1 MSTIGNYAETQIR
14 KANPLFSQIRTTI
27 ETAFYGNNMTAVND
41 VTTAYQLAA
50 KAPETIVTDL
60 PICHADD
67 LGLPPDATM
76 LVNNHGRVIGRTA
89 AARRFIDDPDVDAAK
104 YAGILRDAI
113 FAGTQQQF
121 YKTDVVVGLDEDF
134 MVAAHLAVP
143 KGYENNLLSYMLNFQ
158 PFNQQYQTRYQNSK
172 PYQEGDIFIYA
183 DPNFHHPDFPDGL
196 ALFDPKHNAAAILGM
211 RYFGELKKGTLTL
224 AWATAHRNGYVA
236 CHGGEKAFHFED
248 RPDQVFA
255 MFGLSGSGKST
266 LTHAKHG
273 GRFNTTVLHDD
284 AFVISH
290 QDGSSVALEPA
301 YFDKTNDYPSGTEET
316 KYFMTLMNVGV
327 TLNQA
332 GKKVLV
338 TEDLRNGNG
347 RTIKSR
353 YASTNRVDKEPAE
366 INAIF
371 WIMKDDSLPPV
382 VHITDPV
389 LAATFGATLAT
400 KRSSAENLV
409 GKVDR
414 NALVIEPF
422 ADPFR
427 AYPLAEDYNDFKNL
441 FAKRQVDCYILNT
454 GYYNGK
460 KIPKEVTLGILE
472 SIVNQEINWQA
483 FGPLTDLH
491 YAPFADF
498 PVDFNDSD
506 YCQLLR
512 TRLQIR
518 YDWVVAY
525 EKAHP
530 QHPLPEEIKQSLT
543 QLIDA
548 LKTTE

>member
-1 MSTIGNYAETQIR
+1 MSTIGNYAETDIR
-14 KANPLFSQIRTTI
+14 KANPIFSQIRTTI
-27 ETAFYGNNMTAVND
+27 ESAFYGNNMVAVND
-41 VTTAYQLAA
+41 LTTAYELTKA
-50 KAPETIVTDL
+50 APETTVTDL
-60 PICHADD
+60 PIIHTDE
-67 LGLPPDATM
+67 LGLPADAVM
-76 LVNNHGRVIGRTA
+76 LVNNHGRVVGRTA
-89 AARRFIDDPDVDAAK
+89 AARRRIGDADVDPAK
-104 YAGILRDAI
+104 FAGILRDAI

-121 YKTDVVVGLDEDF
+121 YKTSVVVGLDEDF
-134 MVAAHLAVP
+134 MVEAHLAVP
-143 KGYENNLLSYMLNFQ
+143 EGYENNLLSYMLNFQ
-158 PFNQQYQTRYQNSK
+158 TLNQTYQARYQQSK

-196 ALFDPKHNAAAILGM
+196 ALFDAQHNVAAILGM
-211 RYFGELKKGTLTL
+211 RYFGELKKSTLTL
-224 AWATAHRNGYVA
+224 AWATAHRHGYVA
-236 CHGGEKAFHFED
+236 CHGGEKAFHFNN

-273 GRFNTTVLHDD
+273 GRFKTTVLHDD
-284 AFVISH
+284 AFVISREN
-290 QDGSSVALEPA
+290 GSSVALEPA
-301 YFDKTNDYPSGTEET
+301 YFDKTNDYPSGTDET

-327 TLNQA
+327 TLNKA
-332 GKKVLV
+332 GQKVLV

-353 YASTNRVDKEPAE
+353 YASANRVDKEEAP

-382 VHITDPV
+382 VHITDPT

-409 GKVDR
+409 GNVDR

-427 AYPLAEDYNDFKNL
+427 AYPLAEDYADFKSL
-441 FAKRQVDCYILNT
+441 FAQRQVDCYILNT

-472 SIVNQEINWQA
+472 DIVNQKMTWQD
-483 FGPLTDLH
+483 FGPLEHLS
-491 YAPFADF
+491 YAPLNDF
-498 PVDFNDSD
+498 PVDFTDKD
-506 YCQLLR
+506 YVAMLR

-518 YDWVVAY
+518 LDWITNYAATHQQY
-525 EKAHP
+525 
-530 QHPLPEEIKQSLT
+530 PLPAEISAGLT
-543 QLIDA
+543 DLIAQL
-548 LKTTE
+548 K

>member
-1 MSTIGNYAETQIR
+1 MSTIGNYAETDIR
-14 KANPLFSQIRTTI
+14 KANPIFSQIRTTI
-27 ETAFYGNNMTAVND
+27 ESAFYGNNMVAVND
-41 VTTAYQLAA
+41 LTTAYELTKA
-50 KAPETIVTDL
+50 APETTVTDL
-60 PICHADD
+60 PIIHTDE
-67 LGLPPDATM
+67 LGLPADAVM
-76 LVNNHGRVIGRTA
+76 LVNNHGRVVGRTA
-89 AARRFIDDPDVDAAK
+89 AARRRIGDADVDPAK
-104 YAGILRDAI
+104 FAGILRDAI

-121 YKTDVVVGLDEDF
+121 YKTSVVVGLDEDF
-134 MVAAHLAVP
+134 MVEAHLAVP
-143 KGYENNLLSYMLNFQ
+143 EGYENNLLSYMLNFQ
-158 PFNQQYQTRYQNSK
+158 TLNQTYQARYQQSK

-196 ALFDPKHNAAAILGM
+196 ALFDAQHNVAAILGM
-211 RYFGELKKGTLTL
+211 RYFGELKKSTLTL
-224 AWATAHRNGYVA
+224 AWATAHRHGYVA
-236 CHGGEKAFHFED
+236 CHGGEKAFHFND

-273 GRFNTTVLHDD
+273 GRFKTTVLHDD
-284 AFVISH
+284 AFVISREN
-290 QDGSSVALEPA
+290 GSSVALEPA
-301 YFDKTNDYPSGTEET
+301 YFDKTNDYPSGTDET

-327 TLNQA
+327 TLNKA
-332 GKKVLV
+332 GQKVLV

-353 YASTNRVDKEPAE
+353 YASANRVDKEEAP

-382 VHITDPV
+382 VHITDPT

-409 GKVDR
+409 GNVDR

-427 AYPLAEDYNDFKNL
+427 AYPLAEDYADFKSL
-441 FAKRQVDCYILNT
+441 FAQRQVACYILNT

-472 SIVNQEINWQA
+472 DIVNQKMTWQD
-483 FGPLTDLH
+483 FGPLEHLS
-491 YAPFADF
+491 YAPLNDF
-498 PVDFNDSD
+498 PVDFTDKD
-506 YCQLLR
+506 YVAMLR

-518 YDWVVAY
+518 LDWITNYAATHQQY
-525 EKAHP
+525 
-530 QHPLPEEIKQSLT
+530 PLPAEISAGLT
-543 QLIDA
+543 DLIAQL
-548 LKTTE
+548 K

>member
-1 MSTIGNYAETQIR
+1 MSTIGNYAETDIR
-14 KANPLFSQIRTTI
+14 KANPIFSQIRTTV
-27 ETAFYGNNMTAVND
+27 ESAFYGNNMVAVND
-41 VTTAYQLAA
+41 LTTAYELTKA
-50 KAPETIVTDL
+50 APETTVTDL
-60 PICHADD
+60 PIIHTDE
-67 LGLPPDATM
+67 LGLPADAVM
-76 LVNNHGRVIGRTA
+76 LVNNHGRVVGRTA
-89 AARRFIDDPDVDAAK
+89 AARRRIGDADVDPAK
-104 YAGILRDAI
+104 FAGILRDAI

-121 YKTDVVVGLDEDF
+121 YKTSVVVGLDEDF
-134 MVAAHLAVP
+134 MVEAHLAVP
-143 KGYENNLLSYMLNFQ
+143 EGYENNLLSYMLNFQ
-158 PFNQQYQTRYQNSK
+158 TLNQTYQVRYQQSK

-196 ALFDPKHNAAAILGM
+196 ALFDAQHNVAAILGM
-211 RYFGELKKGTLTL
+211 RYFGELKKSTLTL
-224 AWATAHRNGYVA
+224 AWATAHRHGYVA
-236 CHGGEKAFHFED
+236 CHGGEKAFHFNN

-273 GRFNTTVLHDD
+273 GRFKTTVLHDD
-284 AFVISH
+284 AFVISREN
-290 QDGSSVALEPA
+290 GSSVALEPA
-301 YFDKTNDYPSGTEET
+301 YFDKTNDYPSGTDET

-327 TLNQA
+327 TLNKA
-332 GKKVLV
+332 GQKVLV

-353 YASTNRVDKEPAE
+353 YASANRVDKEEAP

-382 VHITDPV
+382 VHITDPT

-409 GKVDR
+409 GNVDR

-427 AYPLAEDYNDFKNL
+427 AYPLAEDYADFKSL
-441 FAKRQVDCYILNT
+441 FAQRQVDCYILNT

-472 SIVNQEINWQA
+472 DIVNQKMTWQD
-483 FGPLTDLH
+483 FGPLEHLS
-491 YAPFADF
+491 YAPLNDF
-498 PVDFNDSD
+498 PVDFTDKD
-506 YCQLLR
+506 YVAMLR

-518 YDWVVAY
+518 LDWITNYAATHQQY
-525 EKAHP
+525 
-530 QHPLPEEIKQSLT
+530 PLPAEISAGLT
-543 QLIDA
+543 DLIAQL
-548 LKTTE
+548 K

>member
-1 MSTIGNYAETQIR
+1 MSTIGNYAETDIR
-14 KANPLFSQIRTTI
+14 KANPIFSQIRTTI
-27 ETAFYGNNMTAVND
+27 ESAFYGNNMVAVND
-41 VTTAYQLAA
+41 LTTAYELTKA
-50 KAPETIVTDL
+50 APETTVTDL
-60 PICHADD
+60 PIIHTDE
-67 LGLPPDATM
+67 LGLPADAVM
-76 LVNNHGRVIGRTA
+76 LVNNHGRVVGRTA
-89 AARRFIDDPDVDAAK
+89 AACRRIGDADVDQAK
-104 YAGILRDAI
+104 FAGILRDAI

-121 YKTDVVVGLDEDF
+121 YKTSVVVGLDEDF
-134 MVAAHLAVP
+134 MVEAHLAVP
-143 KGYENNLLSYMLNFQ
+143 EGYENNLLSYMLNFQ
-158 PFNQQYQTRYQNSK
+158 TLNQTYQARYQQSK

-196 ALFDPKHNAAAILGM
+196 ALFDAQHNVATILGM
-211 RYFGELKKGTLTL
+211 RYFGELKKSTLTL
-224 AWATAHRNGYVA
+224 AWATAHRHGYVA
-236 CHGGEKAFHFED
+236 CHGGEKAFHFND

-273 GRFNTTVLHDD
+273 GRFKTTVLHDD
-284 AFVISH
+284 AFVISREN
-290 QDGSSVALEPA
+290 GTSVALEPA
-301 YFDKTNDYPSGTEET
+301 YFDKTNDYPSGTDET

-327 TLNQA
+327 TLNKA
-332 GKKVLV
+332 GQKVLV

-353 YASTNRVDKEPAE
+353 YASANRVDKEAAP

-382 VHITDPV
+382 VHITDPT

-409 GKVDR
+409 GNVDR

-427 AYPLAEDYNDFKNL
+427 AYPLAEDYADFKSL
-441 FAKRQVDCYILNT
+441 FAQRQVECYILNT

-472 SIVNQEINWQA
+472 DIVNQKMTWQD
-483 FGPLTDLH
+483 FGPLEHLS
-491 YAPFADF
+491 YAPLNDF
-498 PVDFNDSD
+498 PVDFTDKD
-506 YCQLLR
+506 YVTMLR

-518 YDWVVAY
+518 LDWITNYAVTHQQY
-525 EKAHP
+525 
-530 QHPLPEEIKQSLT
+530 PLPAEISAGLT
-543 QLIDA
+543 DLIAQL
-548 LKTTE
+548 K

>member
-1 MSTIGNYAETQIR
+1 MSTIGNYAETDIR
-14 KANPLFSQIRTTI
+14 KANPIFSQIRTTI
-27 ETAFYGNNMTAVND
+27 ESAFYGNNMVAVND
-41 VTTAYQLAA
+41 LTTAYELTKA
-50 KAPETIVTDL
+50 APETTVTDL
-60 PICHADD
+60 PIIHTDE
-67 LGLPPDATM
+67 LGLPADAVM
-76 LVNNHGRVIGRTA
+76 LVNNHGRVVGRTA
-89 AARRFIDDPDVDAAK
+89 AARRRIGDADVDQAK
-104 YAGILRDAI
+104 FAGILRDAI

-121 YKTDVVVGLDEDF
+121 YKTSVVVGLDEDF
-134 MVAAHLAVP
+134 MVEAHLAVP
-143 KGYENNLLSYMLNFQ
+143 EGYENNLLSYMLNFQ
-158 PFNQQYQTRYQNSK
+158 TLNQTYQARYQQSK

-196 ALFDPKHNAAAILGM
+196 ALFDAQHNVAAILGM
-211 RYFGELKKGTLTL
+211 RYFGELKKSTLTL
-224 AWATAHRNGYVA
+224 AWATAHRHGYVA
-236 CHGGEKAFHFED
+236 CHGGEKAFHFND

-273 GRFNTTVLHDD
+273 GRFKTTVLHDD
-284 AFVISH
+284 AFVISREN
-290 QDGSSVALEPA
+290 GSSVALEPA
-301 YFDKTNDYPSGTEET
+301 YFDKTNDYPSGTDET

-327 TLNQA
+327 TLNKA
-332 GKKVLV
+332 GQKVLV

-353 YASTNRVDKEPAE
+353 YASANRVDKEEAP

-382 VHITDPV
+382 VHITDPT

-409 GKVDR
+409 GNVDR

-427 AYPLAEDYNDFKNL
+427 AYPLAEDYADFKSL
-441 FAKRQVDCYILNT
+441 FAQRQVDCYILNT

-472 SIVNQEINWQA
+472 DIVNQKMTWQD
-483 FGPLTDLH
+483 FGPLEHLS
-491 YAPFADF
+491 YAPLNDF
-498 PVDFNDSD
+498 PVDFTDKD
-506 YCQLLR
+506 YVAMLR

-518 YDWVVAY
+518 LDWITNYAVTHQQY
-525 EKAHP
+525 
-530 QHPLPEEIKQSLT
+530 PLPAEISAGLT
-543 QLIDA
+543 DLIAQL
-548 LKTTE
+548 K

>member
-1 MSTIGNYAETQIR
+1 MSTIGNYAETDIR
-14 KANPLFSQIRTTI
+14 KANPIFSQIRTTV
-27 ETAFYGNNMTAVND
+27 ESAFYGNNMVAVND
-41 VTTAYQLAA
+41 LTTAYELTKA
-50 KAPETIVTDL
+50 APETTVTDL
-60 PICHADD
+60 PIIHTDE
-67 LGLPPDATM
+67 LGLPADAVM
-76 LVNNHGRVIGRTA
+76 LVNNHGRVVGRTA
-89 AARRFIDDPDVDAAK
+89 AARRRIGDADVDPAK
-104 YAGILRDAI
+104 FAGILRDAI

-121 YKTDVVVGLDEDF
+121 YKTSVVVGLDEDF
-134 MVAAHLAVP
+134 MVEAHLAVP
-143 KGYENNLLSYMLNFQ
+143 EGYENNLLSYMLNFQ
-158 PFNQQYQTRYQNSK
+158 TLNQTYQARYQQSK

-196 ALFDPKHNAAAILGM
+196 ALFDAQHNVAAILGM
-211 RYFGELKKGTLTL
+211 RYFGELKKSTLTL
-224 AWATAHRNGYVA
+224 AWATAHRHGYVA
-236 CHGGEKAFHFED
+236 CHGGEKAFHFND

-273 GRFNTTVLHDD
+273 GRFKTTVLHDD
-284 AFVISH
+284 AFVISREN
-290 QDGSSVALEPA
+290 GSSVALEPA
-301 YFDKTNDYPSGTEET
+301 YFDKTNDYPSGTDET

-327 TLNQA
+327 TLNKA
-332 GKKVLV
+332 GQKVLV

-353 YASTNRVDKEPAE
+353 YASANRVDKEEAP

-382 VHITDPV
+382 VHITDPT

-409 GKVDR
+409 GNVDR

-427 AYPLAEDYNDFKNL
+427 AYPLAEDYADFKSL
-441 FAKRQVDCYILNT
+441 FAQRQVACYILNT

-472 SIVNQEINWQA
+472 DIVNQKMTWQD
-483 FGPLTDLH
+483 FGPLEHLS
-491 YAPFADF
+491 YAPLNDF
-498 PVDFNDSD
+498 PVDFTDKD
-506 YCQLLR
+506 YVAMLR

-518 YDWVVAY
+518 LDWITNYAATHQQY
-525 EKAHP
+525 
-530 QHPLPEEIKQSLT
+530 PLPAEISAGLADLIV
-543 QLIDA
+543 QL
-548 LKTTE
+548 K

>member
-1 MSTIGNYAETQIR
+1 MSTIGNYAETDIR
-14 KANPLFSQIRTTI
+14 KANPIFSQIRTTI
-27 ETAFYGNNMTAVND
+27 ESAFYGNNMVAVND
-41 VTTAYQLAA
+41 LTTAYELTKA
-50 KAPETIVTDL
+50 APETTVTDL
-60 PICHADD
+60 PIIHTDE
-67 LGLPPDATM
+67 LGLPADAVM
-76 LVNNHGRVIGRTA
+76 LVNNHGRVVGRTA
-89 AARRFIDDPDVDAAK
+89 AARRRIGDADVDPAK
-104 YAGILRDAI
+104 FAGILRDAI

-121 YKTDVVVGLDEDF
+121 YKTSVVVGLDEDF
-134 MVAAHLAVP
+134 MVEAHLAVP
-143 KGYENNLLSYMLNFQ
+143 EGYENNLLSYMLNFQ
-158 PFNQQYQTRYQNSK
+158 TLNQTYQARYQQSK

-196 ALFDPKHNAAAILGM
+196 ALFDAQHNVAAILGM
-211 RYFGELKKGTLTL
+211 RYFGELKKSTLTL
-224 AWATAHRNGYVA
+224 AWTTAHRHGYVA
-236 CHGGEKAFHFED
+236 CHGGEKAFHFND

-273 GRFNTTVLHDD
+273 GRFKTTVLHDD
-284 AFVISH
+284 AFVISREN
-290 QDGSSVALEPA
+290 GSSVALEPA
-301 YFDKTNDYPSGTEET
+301 YFDKTNDYPSGTDET

-327 TLNQA
+327 TLNKA
-332 GKKVLV
+332 GQKVLV

-353 YASTNRVDKEPAE
+353 YASANRVDKEEAP

-382 VHITDPV
+382 VHITDPT

-409 GKVDR
+409 GNVAR

-427 AYPLAEDYNDFKNL
+427 AYPLAEDYADFKSL
-441 FAKRQVDCYILNT
+441 FAQRQVDCYILNT

-472 SIVNQEINWQA
+472 DIVNQKMTWQD
-483 FGPLTDLH
+483 FGPLKHLS
-491 YAPFADF
+491 YAPLNDF
-498 PVDFNDSD
+498 PVDFTDKD
-506 YCQLLR
+506 YVAMLR

-518 YDWVVAY
+518 LDWITNYTATHQQY
-525 EKAHP
+525 
-530 QHPLPEEIKQSLT
+530 PLPAEISAGLT
-543 QLIDA
+543 DLIAQL
-548 LKTTE
+548 K

>member
-1 MSTIGNYAETQIR
+1 MSTIGNYAETDIR
-14 KANPLFSQIRTTI
+14 KANPIFSQIRTTI
-27 ETAFYGNNMTAVND
+27 ESAFYGNNMVAVND
-41 VTTAYQLAA
+41 LTTAYELTKA
-50 KAPETIVTDL
+50 APETTVTDL
-60 PICHADD
+60 PIIHTDE
-67 LGLPPDATM
+67 LGLPADAVM
-76 LVNNHGRVIGRTA
+76 LVNNHGRVVGRTA
-89 AARRFIDDPDVDAAK
+89 AARRRIGDADVDPAK
-104 YAGILRDAI
+104 FAGILRDAI

-121 YKTDVVVGLDEDF
+121 YKTSVVVGLDEDF
-134 MVAAHLAVP
+134 MVEAHLAVP
-143 KGYENNLLSYMLNFQ
+143 EGYENNLLSYMLNFQ
-158 PFNQQYQTRYQNSK
+158 TLNQTYQARYQQSK

-196 ALFDPKHNAAAILGM
+196 ALFDAQHNVAAILGM
-211 RYFGELKKGTLTL
+211 RYFGELKKSTLTL
-224 AWATAHRNGYVA
+224 AWATAHRHGYVA
-236 CHGGEKAFHFED
+236 CHGGEKAFHFND

-273 GRFNTTVLHDD
+273 GRFKTTVLHDD
-284 AFVISH
+284 AFVISREN
-290 QDGSSVALEPA
+290 GSSVALEPA
-301 YFDKTNDYPSGTEET
+301 YFDKTNDYPSGTDET

-327 TLNQA
+327 TLNKA
-332 GKKVLV
+332 GQKVLV

-353 YASTNRVDKEPAE
+353 YASANRVDKEEAP

-382 VHITDPV
+382 VHITDPT

-409 GKVDR
+409 GNVDR

-427 AYPLAEDYNDFKNL
+427 AYPLAEDYADFKSL
-441 FAKRQVDCYILNT
+441 FAQRQVDCYILNT

-472 SIVNQEINWQA
+472 DIVNQKMTWQD
-483 FGPLTDLH
+483 FGPLKHLS
-491 YAPFADF
+491 YAPLNDF
-498 PVDFNDSD
+498 PVDFTDKD
-506 YCQLLR
+506 YVAMLR

-518 YDWVVAY
+518 LDWITNYAATHQQY
-525 EKAHP
+525 
-530 QHPLPEEIKQSLT
+530 PLPAEISAGLT
-543 QLIDA
+543 DLIAQL
-548 LKTTE
+548 K

>member
-1 MSTIGNYAETQIR
+1 MSTIGNYAETDIR
-14 KANPLFSQIRTTI
+14 KANPIFSQIRTTI
-27 ETAFYGNNMTAVND
+27 ESAFYGNNMVAVND
-41 VTTAYQLAA
+41 LTTAYELTKA
-50 KAPETIVTDL
+50 APETTVTDL
-60 PICHADD
+60 PIIHTDE
-67 LGLPPDATM
+67 LGLPADAVM
-76 LVNNHGRVIGRTA
+76 LVNNHGRVVGRTA
-89 AARRFIDDPDVDAAK
+89 AARRRIGDADVDPAK
-104 YAGILRDAI
+104 FAGILRDAI

-121 YKTDVVVGLDEDF
+121 YKTSVVVGLDEDF
-134 MVAAHLAVP
+134 MVEAHLAVP
-143 KGYENNLLSYMLNFQ
+143 EGYENNLLSYMLNFQ
-158 PFNQQYQTRYQNSK
+158 TLNQTYQARYQQSK

-196 ALFDPKHNAAAILGM
+196 ALFDAQHNVAAILGM
-211 RYFGELKKGTLTL
+211 RYFGELKKSTLTL
-224 AWATAHRNGYVA
+224 AWATAHRHGYVA
-236 CHGGEKAFHFED
+236 CHGGEKAFHFND

-273 GRFNTTVLHDD
+273 GRFKTTVLHDD
-284 AFVISH
+284 AFVISREN
-290 QDGSSVALEPA
+290 GSSVALEPA
-301 YFDKTNDYPSGTEET
+301 YFDKTNDYPSGTDET

-327 TLNQA
+327 TLNKA
-332 GKKVLV
+332 GQKVLV

-353 YASTNRVDKEPAE
+353 YASANRVDKEEAP

-382 VHITDPV
+382 VHITDPT

-409 GKVDR
+409 GNVDR

-427 AYPLAEDYNDFKNL
+427 AYPLAEDYADFKSL
-441 FAKRQVDCYILNT
+441 FAQRQVACYILNT

-472 SIVNQEINWQA
+472 DIVNQKMTWQD
-483 FGPLTDLH
+483 FGPLEHLS
-491 YAPFADF
+491 YAPLNDF
-498 PVDFNDSD
+498 PVDFTDKD
-506 YCQLLR
+506 YVAMLR

-518 YDWVVAY
+518 LDWITNYAATHQQY
-525 EKAHP
+525 
-530 QHPLPEEIKQSLT
+530 PLPAEISAGLADLIV
-543 QLIDA
+543 QL
-548 LKTTE
+548 K

>member
-1 MSTIGNYAETQIR
+1 MSTIGNYAETDIR
-14 KANPLFSQIRTTI
+14 KANPIFSQIRTTI
-27 ETAFYGNNMTAVND
+27 ESAFYGNNMVAVND
-41 VTTAYQLAA
+41 LTTAYELTKA
-50 KAPETIVTDL
+50 APETTVTDL
-60 PICHADD
+60 PIIHTDE
-67 LGLPPDATM
+67 LGLPADAVM
-76 LVNNHGRVIGRTA
+76 LVNNHGRVVGRTA
-89 AARRFIDDPDVDAAK
+89 AARRRIGDADVDPAK
-104 YAGILRDAI
+104 FAGILRDAI

-121 YKTDVVVGLDEDF
+121 YKTSVVVGLDEDF
-134 MVAAHLAVP
+134 MVEAHLAVP
-143 KGYENNLLSYMLNFQ
+143 EGYENNLLSYMLNFQ
-158 PFNQQYQTRYQNSK
+158 TLNQTYQVRYQQSK

-196 ALFDPKHNAAAILGM
+196 ALFDAQHNVAAILGM
-211 RYFGELKKGTLTL
+211 RYFGELKKSTLTL
-224 AWATAHRNGYVA
+224 AWATAHRHGYVA
-236 CHGGEKAFHFED
+236 CHGGEKAFHFNN

-273 GRFNTTVLHDD
+273 GRFKTTVLHDD
-284 AFVISH
+284 AFVISREN
-290 QDGSSVALEPA
+290 GTSVALEPA
-301 YFDKTNDYPSGTEET
+301 YFDKTNDYPSGTDET

-327 TLNQA
+327 TLNKA
-332 GKKVLV
+332 GQKVLV

-353 YASTNRVDKEPAE
+353 YASANRVDKEEAP

-382 VHITDPV
+382 VHITDPT

-427 AYPLAEDYNDFKNL
+427 AYPLAEDYADFKSL
-441 FAKRQVDCYILNT
+441 FAQRQVDCYILNT

-472 SIVNQEINWQA
+472 DIVNQKMTWQD
-483 FGPLTDLH
+483 FGPLEHLS
-491 YAPFADF
+491 YAPLNDF
-498 PVDFNDSD
+498 PVDFTDKD
-506 YCQLLR
+506 YVAMLR

-518 YDWVVAY
+518 LDWITNYAATHQQY
-525 EKAHP
+525 
-530 QHPLPEEIKQSLT
+530 PLPAEISAGLT
-543 QLIDA
+543 DLIAQL
-548 LKTTE
+548 K

>member
-1 MSTIGNYAETQIR
+1 MSTIGNYAETDIR
-14 KANPLFSQIRTTI
+14 KANPIFSQIRTTV
-27 ETAFYGNNMTAVND
+27 ESAFYGNNMVAVND
-41 VTTAYQLAA
+41 LTTAYELTKA
-50 KAPETIVTDL
+50 APETTVTDL
-60 PICHADD
+60 PIIHTDE
-67 LGLPPDATM
+67 LGLPADAVM
-76 LVNNHGRVIGRTA
+76 LVNNHGRVVGRTA
-89 AARRFIDDPDVDAAK
+89 AARRRIGDADVDPAK
-104 YAGILRDAI
+104 FAGILRDAI

-121 YKTDVVVGLDEDF
+121 YKTSVVVGLDEDF
-134 MVAAHLAVP
+134 MVEAHLAVP
-143 KGYENNLLSYMLNFQ
+143 EGYENNLLSYMLNFQ
-158 PFNQQYQTRYQNSK
+158 TLNQTYQARYQQSK

-196 ALFDPKHNAAAILGM
+196 ALFDAQHNVAAILGM
-211 RYFGELKKGTLTL
+211 RYFGELKKSTLTL
-224 AWATAHRNGYVA
+224 AWATAHRHGYVA
-236 CHGGEKAFHFED
+236 CHGGEKAFHFNN

-273 GRFNTTVLHDD
+273 GRFKTTVLHDD
-284 AFVISH
+284 AFVISREN
-290 QDGSSVALEPA
+290 GTSVALEPA
-301 YFDKTNDYPSGTEET
+301 YFDKTNDYPSGTDET

-327 TLNQA
+327 TLNKA
-332 GKKVLV
+332 GQKVLV

-353 YASTNRVDKEPAE
+353 YASANRVDKEAAP

-382 VHITDPV
+382 VHITDPT

-409 GKVDR
+409 GNVDR

-427 AYPLAEDYNDFKNL
+427 AYPLAEDYADFKSL
-441 FAKRQVDCYILNT
+441 FAQRQVECYILNT

-472 SIVNQEINWQA
+472 DIVNQKMTWQD
-483 FGPLTDLH
+483 FGPLEHLS
-491 YAPFADF
+491 YAPLNDF
-498 PVDFNDSD
+498 PVDFTDKD
-506 YCQLLR
+506 YVTMLR

-518 YDWVVAY
+518 LDWITNYAVTHQQY
-525 EKAHP
+525 
-530 QHPLPEEIKQSLT
+530 PLPAEISAGLT
-543 QLIDA
+543 DLIAQL
-548 LKTTE
+548 K

>member
-1 MSTIGNYAETQIR
+1 MSTIGNYAETDIR
-14 KANPLFSQIRTTI
+14 KANPIFSQIRTTI
-27 ETAFYGNNMTAVND
+27 ESAFYGNNMVAVND
-41 VTTAYQLAA
+41 LTTAYELTKA
-50 KAPETIVTDL
+50 APETTVTDL
-60 PICHADD
+60 PIIHTDE
-67 LGLPPDATM
+67 LGLPADAVM
-76 LVNNHGRVIGRTA
+76 LVNNHGRVVGRTA
-89 AARRFIDDPDVDAAK
+89 AARRRIGDADVDPAK
-104 YAGILRDAI
+104 FAGILRDAI

-121 YKTDVVVGLDEDF
+121 YKTSVVVGLDEDF
-134 MVAAHLAVP
+134 MVEAHLAVP
-143 KGYENNLLSYMLNFQ
+143 EGYENNLLSYMLNFQ
-158 PFNQQYQTRYQNSK
+158 TLNQTYQARYQQSK

-196 ALFDPKHNAAAILGM
+196 ALFDAQHNVAAILGM
-211 RYFGELKKGTLTL
+211 RYFGELKKSTLTL
-224 AWATAHRNGYVA
+224 AWATAHRHGYVA
-236 CHGGEKAFHFED
+236 CHGGEKAFHFND

-273 GRFNTTVLHDD
+273 GRFKTTVLHDD
-284 AFVISH
+284 AFVISREN
-290 QDGSSVALEPA
+290 GSSVALEPA
-301 YFDKTNDYPSGTEET
+301 YFDKTNDYPSGTDET

-327 TLNQA
+327 TLNKA
-332 GKKVLV
+332 GQKVLV

-353 YASTNRVDKEPAE
+353 YASANRVDKEEAP

-382 VHITDPV
+382 VHITDPT

-409 GKVDR
+409 GNVAR

-427 AYPLAEDYNDFKNL
+427 AYPLAEDYADFKSL
-441 FAKRQVDCYILNT
+441 FAQHQVDCYILNT

-472 SIVNQEINWQA
+472 DIVNQKMTWQD
-483 FGPLTDLH
+483 FGPLKHLS
-491 YAPFADF
+491 YAPLNDF
-498 PVDFNDSD
+498 PVDFTDKD
-506 YCQLLR
+506 YVAMLR

-518 YDWVVAY
+518 LDWITNYTATHQQY
-525 EKAHP
+525 
-530 QHPLPEEIKQSLT
+530 PLPAEISAGLT
-543 QLIDA
+543 DLIAQL
-548 LKTTE
+548 K

>member
-1 MSTIGNYAETQIR
+1 MSTIGNYAETDIR
-14 KANPLFSQIRTTI
+14 KANPIFSQIRTTI
-27 ETAFYGNNMTAVND
+27 ESAFYGNNMVAVND
-41 VTTAYQLAA
+41 LTTAYELTKA
-50 KAPETIVTDL
+50 APETTVTDL
-60 PICHADD
+60 PIIHTDE
-67 LGLPPDATM
+67 LGLPADAVM
-76 LVNNHGRVIGRTA
+76 LVNNHGRVVGRTA
-89 AARRFIDDPDVDAAK
+89 AARRRIGDADVDPAK
-104 YAGILRDAI
+104 FAGILRDAI

-121 YKTDVVVGLDEDF
+121 YKTSVVVGLDEDF
-134 MVAAHLAVP
+134 MVEAHLAVP
-143 KGYENNLLSYMLNFQ
+143 EGYENNLLSYMLNFQ
-158 PFNQQYQTRYQNSK
+158 TLNQTYQARYQQSK

-196 ALFDPKHNAAAILGM
+196 ALFDAQHNVAAILGM
-211 RYFGELKKGTLTL
+211 RYFGELKKSTLTL
-224 AWATAHRNGYVA
+224 AWATAHRHGYVA
-236 CHGGEKAFHFED
+236 CHGGEKAFHFND

-273 GRFNTTVLHDD
+273 GRFKTTVLHDD
-284 AFVISH
+284 AFVISREN
-290 QDGSSVALEPA
+290 GSSVALEPA
-301 YFDKTNDYPSGTEET
+301 YFDKTNDYPSGTDET

-327 TLNQA
+327 TLNKA
-332 GKKVLV
+332 GQKVLV

-353 YASTNRVDKEPAE
+353 YASANRVDKEEAP

-382 VHITDPV
+382 VHITDPT

-409 GKVDR
+409 GNVDR

-427 AYPLAEDYNDFKNL
+427 AYPLAEDYADFKSL
-441 FAKRQVDCYILNT
+441 FAQRQVDCYILNT

-472 SIVNQEINWQA
+472 DIVNQKMTWQD
-483 FGPLTDLH
+483 FGPLKHLS
-491 YAPFADF
+491 YAPLNDF
-498 PVDFNDSD
+498 PVDFTDKD
-506 YCQLLR
+506 YVAMLR

-518 YDWVVAY
+518 LDWITSY
-525 EKAHP
+525 TTTH
-530 QHPLPEEIKQSLT
+530 QQYPLPAEISAGLT
-543 QLIDA
+543 DLIAQL
-548 LKTTE
+548 K

>member
-1 MSTIGNYAETQIR
+1 MSTIGNYAETDIR
-14 KANPLFSQIRTTI
+14 KANPIFSQIRTTI
-27 ETAFYGNNMTAVND
+27 ESAFYGNNMVAVND
-41 VTTAYQLAA
+41 LTTAYELTKA
-50 KAPETIVTDL
+50 APETTVTDL
-60 PICHADD
+60 PIIHTDE
-67 LGLPPDATM
+67 LGLPADAVM
-76 LVNNHGRVIGRTA
+76 LVNNHGRVVGRTA
-89 AARRFIDDPDVDAAK
+89 AARRRIGDADVDQAK
-104 YAGILRDAI
+104 FAGILRDAI

-121 YKTDVVVGLDEDF
+121 YKTSVVVGLDEDF
-134 MVAAHLAVP
+134 MVEAHLAVP
-143 KGYENNLLSYMLNFQ
+143 EGYENNLLSYMLNFQ
-158 PFNQQYQTRYQNSK
+158 TLNQTYQARYQQSK

-196 ALFDPKHNAAAILGM
+196 ALFDAQHNVAAILGM
-211 RYFGELKKGTLTL
+211 RYFGELKKSTLTL
-224 AWATAHRNGYVA
+224 AWATAHRHGYVA
-236 CHGGEKAFHFED
+236 CHGGEKAFHFND

-273 GRFNTTVLHDD
+273 GRFKTTVLHDD
-284 AFVISH
+284 AFVISREN
-290 QDGSSVALEPA
+290 GTSVALEPA
-301 YFDKTNDYPSGTEET
+301 YFDKTNDYPSGTDET

-327 TLNQA
+327 TLNKA
-332 GKKVLV
+332 GQKVLV

-353 YASTNRVDKEPAE
+353 YASANRVDKEEAP

-382 VHITDPV
+382 VHITDPT

-409 GKVDR
+409 GNVDR

-427 AYPLAEDYNDFKNL
+427 AYPLAEDYADFKSL
-441 FAKRQVDCYILNT
+441 FAQRQVDCYILNT

-472 SIVNQEINWQA
+472 DIVNQKMTWQD
-483 FGPLTDLH
+483 FGPLEHLS
-491 YAPFADF
+491 YAPLNDF
-498 PVDFNDSD
+498 PVDFTDKD
-506 YCQLLR
+506 YVTMLR

-518 YDWVVAY
+518 LDWITNYAATHQQY
-525 EKAHP
+525 
-530 QHPLPEEIKQSLT
+530 PLPAEISAGLT
-543 QLIDA
+543 DLIAQL
-548 LKTTE
+548 K

>member
-1 MSTIGNYAETQIR
+1 MSTIGNYAETDIR
-14 KANPLFSQIRTTI
+14 KANPIFSQIRTTI
-27 ETAFYGNNMTAVND
+27 ESAFYGNNMVAVND
-41 VTTAYQLAA
+41 LTTAYELTKA
-50 KAPETIVTDL
+50 APETTVTDL
-60 PICHADD
+60 PIIHTDE
-67 LGLPPDATM
+67 LGLPADAVM
-76 LVNNHGRVIGRTA
+76 LVNNHGRVVGRTA
-89 AARRFIDDPDVDAAK
+89 AARRRIGDADVDPAK
-104 YAGILRDAI
+104 FAGILRDAI

-121 YKTDVVVGLDEDF
+121 YKTSVVVGLDEDF
-134 MVAAHLAVP
+134 MVEAHLAVP
-143 KGYENNLLSYMLNFQ
+143 EGYESNLLSYMLNFQ
-158 PFNQQYQTRYQNSK
+158 TLNQTYQARYQQSK

-196 ALFDPKHNAAAILGM
+196 ALFDAQHNVAAILGM
-211 RYFGELKKGTLTL
+211 RYFGELKKSTLTL
-224 AWATAHRNGYVA
+224 AWATAHRHGYVA
-236 CHGGEKAFHFED
+236 CHGGEKAFHFND

-273 GRFNTTVLHDD
+273 GRFKTTVLHDD
-284 AFVISH
+284 AFVISREN
-290 QDGSSVALEPA
+290 GSSVALEPA
-301 YFDKTNDYPSGTEET
+301 YFDKTNDYPSGTDET

-327 TLNQA
+327 TLNKA
-332 GKKVLV
+332 GQKVLV

-353 YASTNRVDKEPAE
+353 YASANRVDKEEAP

-382 VHITDPV
+382 VHITDPT

-409 GKVDR
+409 GNVDR

-427 AYPLAEDYNDFKNL
+427 AYPLAEDYADFKSL
-441 FAKRQVDCYILNT
+441 FAQRQVDCYILNT

-472 SIVNQEINWQA
+472 DIVNQKMTWQD
-483 FGPLTDLH
+483 FGPLEHLS
-491 YAPFADF
+491 YAPLNDF
-498 PVDFNDSD
+498 PVDFTDKD
-506 YCQLLR
+506 YVAMLR

-518 YDWVVAY
+518 LDWITNYAATHQQY
-525 EKAHP
+525 
-530 QHPLPEEIKQSLT
+530 PLPAEISAGLT
-543 QLIDA
+543 DLIAQL
-548 LKTTE
+548 K

>member
-1 MSTIGNYAETQIR
+1 MSTIGNYAETDIR
-14 KANPLFSQIRTTI
+14 KANPIFSQIRTTI
-27 ETAFYGNNMTAVND
+27 ESAFYGNNMVAVND
-41 VTTAYQLAA
+41 LTTAYELTKA
-50 KAPETIVTDL
+50 APETTVTDL
-60 PICHADD
+60 PIIHTDE
-67 LGLPPDATM
+67 LGLPADAVM
-76 LVNNHGRVIGRTA
+76 LVNNHGGVVGRTA
-89 AARRFIDDPDVDAAK
+89 AARRRIGDADVDQAK
-104 YAGILRDAI
+104 FAGILRDAI

-121 YKTDVVVGLDEDF
+121 YKTSVVVGLDEDF
-134 MVAAHLAVP
+134 MVEAHLAVP
-143 KGYENNLLSYMLNFQ
+143 EGYENNLLSYMLNFQ
-158 PFNQQYQTRYQNSK
+158 TLNQTYQARYQQSK

-196 ALFDPKHNAAAILGM
+196 ALFDAQHNVAAILGM
-211 RYFGELKKGTLTL
+211 RYFGELKKSTLTL
-224 AWATAHRNGYVA
+224 AWATAHRHGYVA
-236 CHGGEKAFHFED
+236 CHGGEKAFHFND

-273 GRFNTTVLHDD
+273 GRFKTTVLHDD
-284 AFVISH
+284 AFVISREN
-290 QDGSSVALEPA
+290 GTSVALEPA
-301 YFDKTNDYPSGTEET
+301 YFDKTNDYPSGTDET

-327 TLNQA
+327 TLNKA
-332 GKKVLV
+332 GQKVLV

-353 YASTNRVDKEPAE
+353 YASANRVDKEAAP

-382 VHITDPV
+382 VHITDPT

-409 GKVDR
+409 GNVDR

-427 AYPLAEDYNDFKNL
+427 AYPLAEDYADFKSL
-441 FAKRQVDCYILNT
+441 FAQRQVECYILNT

-472 SIVNQEINWQA
+472 DIVNQKMTWQD
-483 FGPLTDLH
+483 FGPLEHLS
-491 YAPFADF
+491 YAPLNDF
-498 PVDFNDSD
+498 PVDFTDKD
-506 YCQLLR
+506 YVTMLR

-518 YDWVVAY
+518 LDWITNYAATHQQY
-525 EKAHP
+525 
-530 QHPLPEEIKQSLT
+530 PLPAEISAGLT
-543 QLIDA
+543 DLIAQL
-548 LKTTE
+548 K

>member
-1 MSTIGNYAETQIR
+1 MSTIGNYAETDIR
-14 KANPLFSQIRTTI
+14 KANPIFSQIRTTI
-27 ETAFYGNNMTAVND
+27 ESAFYGNNMVAVND
-41 VTTAYQLAA
+41 LTTAYELTKA
-50 KAPETIVTDL
+50 APETTVTDL
-60 PICHADD
+60 PIIHTDE
-67 LGLPPDATM
+67 LGLPADAVM
-76 LVNNHGRVIGRTA
+76 LVNNHGRVVGRTA
-89 AARRFIDDPDVDAAK
+89 AARRRIGDADVDPAK
-104 YAGILRDAI
+104 FAGILRDAI

-121 YKTDVVVGLDEDF
+121 YKTSVVVGLDEDF
-134 MVAAHLAVP
+134 MVEAHLAVP
-143 KGYENNLLSYMLNFQ
+143 EGYENNLLSYMLNFQ
-158 PFNQQYQTRYQNSK
+158 TLNQTYQARYQQSK

-196 ALFDPKHNAAAILGM
+196 ALFDAQHNVAAILGM
-211 RYFGELKKGTLTL
+211 RYFGELKKSTLTL
-224 AWATAHRNGYVA
+224 AWATAHRHGYVA
-236 CHGGEKAFHFED
+236 CHGGEKAFHFND

-273 GRFNTTVLHDD
+273 GRFKTTVLHDD
-284 AFVISH
+284 AFVISREN
-290 QDGSSVALEPA
+290 GSSVALEPA
-301 YFDKTNDYPSGTEET
+301 YFDKTNDYPSGTDET

-327 TLNQA
+327 TLNKA
-332 GKKVLV
+332 GQKVLV

-353 YASTNRVDKEPAE
+353 YASANRVDKEEAP

-382 VHITDPV
+382 VHITDPT

-409 GKVDR
+409 GNVDR

-427 AYPLAEDYNDFKNL
+427 AYPLAEDYADFKSL
-441 FAKRQVDCYILNT
+441 FAQRQVDCYILNT

-472 SIVNQEINWQA
+472 DIVNQKMTWQD
-483 FGPLTDLH
+483 FGPLEHLS
-491 YAPFADF
+491 YAPLNDF
-498 PVDFNDSD
+498 PVDFTDKD
-506 YCQLLR
+506 YVAMLR

-518 YDWVVAY
+518 LDWITNYAATHQQY
-525 EKAHP
+525 
-530 QHPLPEEIKQSLT
+530 PLPAEISAGLT
-543 QLIDA
+543 DLIAQL
-548 LKTTE
+548 K

>member
-1 MSTIGNYAETQIR
+1 MSTIGNYAETDIR
-14 KANPLFSQIRTTI
+14 KANPIFSQIRTTI
-27 ETAFYGNNMTAVND
+27 ESAFYGNNMVAVND
-41 VTTAYQLAA
+41 LTTAYELTKA
-50 KAPETIVTDL
+50 APETTVTDL
-60 PICHADD
+60 PIIHTDE
-67 LGLPPDATM
+67 LGLPADAVM
-76 LVNNHGRVIGRTA
+76 LVNNHGRVVGRTA
-89 AARRFIDDPDVDAAK
+89 AARRRIGDADVDPAK
-104 YAGILRDAI
+104 FAGILRDAI

-121 YKTDVVVGLDEDF
+121 YKTSVVVGLDEDF
-134 MVAAHLAVP
+134 MVEAHLAVP
-143 KGYENNLLSYMLNFQ
+143 EGYENNLLSYMLNFQ
-158 PFNQQYQTRYQNSK
+158 TLNQTYQARYQQSK

-196 ALFDPKHNAAAILGM
+196 ALFDAQHNVAAILGM
-211 RYFGELKKGTLTL
+211 RYFGELKKSTLTL
-224 AWATAHRNGYVA
+224 AWATAHRHGYVA
-236 CHGGEKAFHFED
+236 CHGGEKAFHFND

-273 GRFNTTVLHDD
+273 GRFKTTVLHDD
-284 AFVISH
+284 AFVISREN
-290 QDGSSVALEPA
+290 GSSVALEPA
-301 YFDKTNDYPSGTEET
+301 YFDKTNDYPSGTDET

-327 TLNQA
+327 TLNKA
-332 GKKVLV
+332 GQKVLV

-353 YASTNRVDKEPAE
+353 YASANRVDKEEAP

-382 VHITDPV
+382 VHITDPT

-409 GKVDR
+409 GNVDR

-427 AYPLAEDYNDFKNL
+427 AYPLAEDYADFKSL
-441 FAKRQVDCYILNT
+441 FAQHQVDCYILNT

-472 SIVNQEINWQA
+472 DIVNQKMTWQD
-483 FGPLTDLH
+483 FGPLKHLS
-491 YAPFADF
+491 YAPLNDF
-498 PVDFNDSD
+498 PVDFTDKG
-506 YCQLLR
+506 YVAMLR

-518 YDWVVAY
+518 LDWITNYTATHQQY
-525 EKAHP
+525 
-530 QHPLPEEIKQSLT
+530 PLPAEISAGLT
-543 QLIDA
+543 DLIAQL
-548 LKTTE
+548 K

>member
-1 MSTIGNYAETQIR
+1 MSTIGNYAETDIR
-14 KANPLFSQIRTTI
+14 KANPIFSQIRTTI
-27 ETAFYGNNMTAVND
+27 ESAFYGNNMVAVND
-41 VTTAYQLAA
+41 LTTAYELTKA
-50 KAPETIVTDL
+50 APETTVTDL
-60 PICHADD
+60 PIIHTDE
-67 LGLPPDATM
+67 LGLPADAVM
-76 LVNNHGRVIGRTA
+76 LVNNHGRVVGRTA
-89 AARRFIDDPDVDAAK
+89 AARRRIGDADVDPAK
-104 YAGILRDAI
+104 FAGILRDAI

-121 YKTDVVVGLDEDF
+121 YKTSVVVGLDEDF
-134 MVAAHLAVP
+134 MVEAHLAVP
-143 KGYENNLLSYMLNFQ
+143 EGYENNLLSYMLNFQ
-158 PFNQQYQTRYQNSK
+158 TLNQTYQARYQQSK

-196 ALFDPKHNAAAILGM
+196 ALFDAQHNVAAILGM
-211 RYFGELKKGTLTL
+211 RYFGELKKSTLTL
-224 AWATAHRNGYVA
+224 AWATAHRHGYVA
-236 CHGGEKAFHFED
+236 CHGGEKAFHFND

-273 GRFNTTVLHDD
+273 GRFKTTVLHDD
-284 AFVISH
+284 AFVISREN
-290 QDGSSVALEPA
+290 GSSVALEPA
-301 YFDKTNDYPSGTEET
+301 YFDKTNDYPSGTDET

-327 TLNQA
+327 TLNKA
-332 GKKVLV
+332 GQKVLV

-353 YASTNRVDKEPAE
+353 YASANRVDKEEAP

-382 VHITDPV
+382 VHITDPT

-409 GKVDR
+409 GNVDR

-427 AYPLAEDYNDFKNL
+427 AYPLAEDYADFKSL
-441 FAKRQVDCYILNT
+441 FAQHQVDCYILNT

-472 SIVNQEINWQA
+472 DIVNQKMTWQD
-483 FGPLTDLH
+483 FGPLKHLS
-491 YAPFADF
+491 YAPLNDF
-498 PVDFNDSD
+498 PVDFTDKD
-506 YCQLLR
+506 YVAMLR

-518 YDWVVAY
+518 LDWITNYTATHQQY
-525 EKAHP
+525 
-530 QHPLPEEIKQSLT
+530 PLPAEISAGLT
-543 QLIDA
+543 DLIAQL
-548 LKTTE
+548 K

>member
-1 MSTIGNYAETQIR
+1 MSTIGNYAETDIR
-14 KANPLFSQIRTTI
+14 KANPIFSQIRTTI
-27 ETAFYGNNMTAVND
+27 ESAFYGNNMVAVND
-41 VTTAYQLAA
+41 LTTAYELTKA
-50 KAPETIVTDL
+50 APETTVTDL
-60 PICHADD
+60 PIIHTDE
-67 LGLPPDATM
+67 LGLPADAVM
-76 LVNNHGRVIGRTA
+76 LVNNHGRVVGRTA
-89 AARRFIDDPDVDAAK
+89 AARRRIGDADVDQAK
-104 YAGILRDAI
+104 FACILRDAI

-121 YKTDVVVGLDEDF
+121 YKTSVVVGLDEDF
-134 MVAAHLAVP
+134 MVEAHLAVP
-143 KGYENNLLSYMLNFQ
+143 EGYENNLLSYMLNFQ
-158 PFNQQYQTRYQNSK
+158 TLNQTYQARYQQSK

-196 ALFDPKHNAAAILGM
+196 ALFDAQHNVAAILGM
-211 RYFGELKKGTLTL
+211 RYFGELKKSTLTL
-224 AWATAHRNGYVA
+224 AWATAHRHGYVA
-236 CHGGEKAFHFED
+236 CHGGEKAFHFND

-273 GRFNTTVLHDD
+273 GRFKTTVLHDD
-284 AFVISH
+284 AFVISRE
-290 QDGSSVALEPA
+290 DGSSVALEPA
-301 YFDKTNDYPSGTEET
+301 YFDKTNDYPSGTDET

-327 TLNQA
+327 TLNKA
-332 GKKVLV
+332 GQKVLV

-353 YASTNRVDKEPAE
+353 YASANRVDKEEAP

-382 VHITDPV
+382 VHITDPT

-409 GKVDR
+409 GNVDR

-427 AYPLAEDYNDFKNL
+427 AYPLAEDYADFKSL
-441 FAKRQVDCYILNT
+441 FAQRQVDCYILNT

-472 SIVNQEINWQA
+472 DIVNQKMTWQD
-483 FGPLTDLH
+483 FGPLEHLS
-491 YAPFADF
+491 YAPLNDF
-498 PVDFNDSD
+498 PVDFTDKD
-506 YCQLLR
+506 YVAMLR

-518 YDWVVAY
+518 LDWITNYTATHQQY
-525 EKAHP
+525 
-530 QHPLPEEIKQSLT
+530 PLPAEISAGLT
-543 QLIDA
+543 DLIAQL
-548 LKTTE
+548 K

>member
-1 MSTIGNYAETQIR
+1 MSTIGNYAETDIR
-14 KANPLFSQIRTTI
+14 KANPIFSQIRTTI
-27 ETAFYGNNMTAVND
+27 ESAFYGNNMVAVND
-41 VTTAYQLAA
+41 LTTAYELTKA
-50 KAPETIVTDL
+50 APETTVTDL
-60 PICHADD
+60 PIIHTDE
-67 LGLPPDATM
+67 LGLPADAVM
-76 LVNNHGRVIGRTA
+76 LVNNHGRVVGRTA
-89 AARRFIDDPDVDAAK
+89 AARRRIGDADVDPAK
-104 YAGILRDAI
+104 FAGILRDAI

-121 YKTDVVVGLDEDF
+121 YKTSVVVGLDEDF
-134 MVAAHLAVP
+134 MVEAHLAVP
-143 KGYENNLLSYMLNFQ
+143 EGYENNLLSYMLNFQ
-158 PFNQQYQTRYQNSK
+158 TLNQTYQARYQQSK

-196 ALFDPKHNAAAILGM
+196 ALFDAQHNVAAILGM
-211 RYFGELKKGTLTL
+211 RYFGELKKSTLTL
-224 AWATAHRNGYVA
+224 AWATAHRHGYVA
-236 CHGGEKAFHFED
+236 CHGGEKAFHFND

-273 GRFNTTVLHDD
+273 GRFKTTVLHDD
-284 AFVISH
+284 AFVISREN
-290 QDGSSVALEPA
+290 GSSVALEPA
-301 YFDKTNDYPSGTEET
+301 YFDKTNDYPSGTDET

-327 TLNQA
+327 TLNKA
-332 GKKVLV
+332 GQKVLV

-353 YASTNRVDKEPAE
+353 YASANRVDKEEAP

-382 VHITDPV
+382 VHITDPT

-409 GKVDR
+409 GNVDR

-427 AYPLAEDYNDFKNL
+427 AYPLAEDYADFKSL
-441 FAKRQVDCYILNT
+441 FAQRQVACYILNT

-472 SIVNQEINWQA
+472 DIVNQKMTWQD
-483 FGPLTDLH
+483 FGPLEHLS
-491 YAPFADF
+491 YAPLNDF
-498 PVDFNDSD
+498 PVDFTDKD
-506 YCQLLR
+506 YVTMLR

-518 YDWVVAY
+518 LDWITNYAATHQQY
-525 EKAHP
+525 
-530 QHPLPEEIKQSLT
+530 PLPAEISAGLT
-543 QLIDA
+543 DLIAQL
-548 LKTTE
+548 K

>member
-1 MSTIGNYAETQIR
+1 MSTIGNYAETDIR
-14 KANPLFSQIRTTI
+14 KANPIFSQIRTTI
-27 ETAFYGNNMTAVND
+27 ESAFYGNNMVAVND
-41 VTTAYQLAA
+41 LTTAYELTKA
-50 KAPETIVTDL
+50 APETTVTDL
-60 PICHADD
+60 PIIHTDE
-67 LGLPPDATM
+67 LGLPADAVM
-76 LVNNHGRVIGRTA
+76 LVNNHGRVVGRTA
-89 AARRFIDDPDVDAAK
+89 AARRRIGDADVDQAK
-104 YAGILRDAI
+104 FAGILRDAI

-121 YKTDVVVGLDEDF
+121 YKTSVVVGLDEDF
-134 MVAAHLAVP
+134 MVEAHLAVP
-143 KGYENNLLSYMLNFQ
+143 EGYENNLLSYMLNFQ
-158 PFNQQYQTRYQNSK
+158 TLNQTYQARYQQSK

-196 ALFDPKHNAAAILGM
+196 ALFDAQHNVAAILGM
-211 RYFGELKKGTLTL
+211 RYFGELKKSTLTL
-224 AWATAHRNGYVA
+224 AWATAHRHGYVA
-236 CHGGEKAFHFED
+236 CHGGEKAFHFND

-273 GRFNTTVLHDD
+273 GRFKTTVLHDD
-284 AFVISH
+284 AFVISREN
-290 QDGSSVALEPA
+290 GTSVALEPA
-301 YFDKTNDYPSGTEET
+301 YFDKTNDYPSGTDET

-327 TLNQA
+327 TLNKA
-332 GKKVLV
+332 GQKVLV

-353 YASTNRVDKEPAE
+353 YASANRVDKEEAP

-382 VHITDPV
+382 VHITDPT

-409 GKVDR
+409 GNVDR

-427 AYPLAEDYNDFKNL
+427 AYPLAEDYADFKSL
-441 FAKRQVDCYILNT
+441 FAQRQVDCYILNT

-472 SIVNQEINWQA
+472 DIVNQKMTWQD
-483 FGPLTDLH
+483 FGPLKHLS
-491 YAPFADF
+491 YAPLNDF
-498 PVDFNDSD
+498 PVDFTDKD
-506 YCQLLR
+506 YVAMLR

-518 YDWVVAY
+518 LDWITSYTATHQQY
-525 EKAHP
+525 
-530 QHPLPEEIKQSLT
+530 PLPAEISAGLT
-543 QLIDA
+543 DLIAQL
-548 LKTTE
+548 K

>member
-1 MSTIGNYAETQIR
+1 MSTIGNYAETDIR
-14 KANPLFSQIRTTI
+14 KANPIFSQIRTTI
-27 ETAFYGNNMTAVND
+27 ESAFYGNNMVAVND
-41 VTTAYQLAA
+41 LTTAYELTKA
-50 KAPETIVTDL
+50 APETTVTDL
-60 PICHADD
+60 PIIHTDE
-67 LGLPPDATM
+67 LGLPADAVM
-76 LVNNHGRVIGRTA
+76 LVNNHGRVVGRTA
-89 AARRFIDDPDVDAAK
+89 AARRRIGDADVDPAK
-104 YAGILRDAI
+104 FAGILRDAI

-121 YKTDVVVGLDEDF
+121 YKTSVVVGLDEDF
-134 MVAAHLAVP
+134 MVEAHLAVP
-143 KGYENNLLSYMLNFQ
+143 EGYENNLLSYMLNFQ
-158 PFNQQYQTRYQNSK
+158 TLNQTYQARYQQSK

-196 ALFDPKHNAAAILGM
+196 ALFDAQHNVAAILGM
-211 RYFGELKKGTLTL
+211 RYFGELKKSTLTL
-224 AWATAHRNGYVA
+224 AWATAHRHGYVA
-236 CHGGEKAFHFED
+236 CHGGEKAFHFND

-273 GRFNTTVLHDD
+273 GRFKTTVLHDD
-284 AFVISH
+284 AFVISREN
-290 QDGSSVALEPA
+290 GSSVALEPA
-301 YFDKTNDYPSGTEET
+301 YFDKTNDYPSGTDET

-327 TLNQA
+327 TLNKA
-332 GKKVLV
+332 GQKVLV

-353 YASTNRVDKEPAE
+353 YASANRVDKEEAP

-382 VHITDPV
+382 VHITDPT

-409 GKVDR
+409 GNVDR

-427 AYPLAEDYNDFKNL
+427 AYPLAEDYADFKSL
-441 FAKRQVDCYILNT
+441 FAQRQVACYILNT

-472 SIVNQEINWQA
+472 DIVNQKMTWQD
-483 FGPLTDLH
+483 FGPLEHLS
-491 YAPFADF
+491 YAPLNDF
-498 PVDFNDSD
+498 PVDFTDKD
-506 YCQLLR
+506 YVAMLR

-518 YDWVVAY
+518 LDWITNYAATHQQY
-525 EKAHP
+525 
-530 QHPLPEEIKQSLT
+530 PLPAEISAGLADLIA
-543 QLIDA
+543 QL
-548 LKTTE
+548 K

>member
-1 MSTIGNYAETQIR
+1 MSSIGNYAETDIR
-14 KANPLFSQIRTTI
+14 KANPIFSQIRTTI
-27 ETAFYGNNMTAVND
+27 ESAFYGNNMVAVND
-41 VTTAYQLAA
+41 LTTAYELTKA
-50 KAPETIVTDL
+50 APETTVTDL
-60 PICHADD
+60 PIIHTDE
-67 LGLPPDATM
+67 LGLPADAVM
-76 LVNNHGRVIGRTA
+76 LVNNHGRVVGRTA
-89 AARRFIDDPDVDAAK
+89 AARRRIGDADVDPAK
-104 YAGILRDAI
+104 FAGILRDAI

-121 YKTDVVVGLDEDF
+121 YKTSVVVGLDEDF
-134 MVAAHLAVP
+134 MVEAHLAVP
-143 KGYENNLLSYMLNFQ
+143 EGYENNLLSYMLNFQ
-158 PFNQQYQTRYQNSK
+158 TLNQTYQVRYQQSK

-196 ALFDPKHNAAAILGM
+196 ALFDAQHNVAAILGM
-211 RYFGELKKGTLTL
+211 RYFGELKKSTLTL
-224 AWATAHRNGYVA
+224 AWATAHRHGYVA
-236 CHGGEKAFHFED
+236 CHGGEKAFHFNN

-273 GRFNTTVLHDD
+273 GRFKTTVLHDD
-284 AFVISH
+284 AFVISREN
-290 QDGSSVALEPA
+290 GSSVALEPA
-301 YFDKTNDYPSGTEET
+301 YFDKTNDYPSGTDET

-327 TLNQA
+327 TLNKA
-332 GKKVLV
+332 GQKVLV

-353 YASTNRVDKEPAE
+353 YASANRVDKEEAP

-382 VHITDPV
+382 VHITDPT

-409 GKVDR
+409 GNVDR

-427 AYPLAEDYNDFKNL
+427 AYPLAEDYADFKSL
-441 FAKRQVDCYILNT
+441 FAQRQVDCYILNT

-472 SIVNQEINWQA
+472 DIVNQKMTWQD
-483 FGPLTDLH
+483 FGPLEHLS
-491 YAPFADF
+491 YAPLNDF
-498 PVDFNDSD
+498 PVDFTDKD
-506 YCQLLR
+506 YVAMLR

-518 YDWVVAY
+518 LDWITNYAATHQQY
-525 EKAHP
+525 
-530 QHPLPEEIKQSLT
+530 PLPAEISAGLT
-543 QLIDA
+543 DLIAQL
-548 LKTTE
+548 K

>member
-1 MSTIGNYAETQIR
+1 MSTIGNYAETDIR
-14 KANPLFSQIRTTI
+14 KANPIFSQIRTTI
-27 ETAFYGNNMTAVND
+27 ESAFYGNNMVAVND
-41 VTTAYQLAA
+41 LTTAYELTKA
-50 KAPETIVTDL
+50 APETTVTDL
-60 PICHADD
+60 PIIHTDE
-67 LGLPPDATM
+67 LGLPADAVM
-76 LVNNHGRVIGRTA
+76 LVNNHGRVVGRTA
-89 AARRFIDDPDVDAAK
+89 AARRRIGDADVDPAK
-104 YAGILRDAI
+104 FAGILRDAI

-121 YKTDVVVGLDEDF
+121 YKTSVVVGLDEDF
-134 MVAAHLAVP
+134 MVEAHLAVP
-143 KGYENNLLSYMLNFQ
+143 EGYENNLLSYMLNFQ
-158 PFNQQYQTRYQNSK
+158 TLNQTYQVRYQQSK

-196 ALFDPKHNAAAILGM
+196 ALFDAQHNVAAILGM
-211 RYFGELKKGTLTL
+211 RYFGELKKSTLTL
-224 AWATAHRNGYVA
+224 AWATAHRHGYVA
-236 CHGGEKAFHFED
+236 CHGGEKAFHFNN

-273 GRFNTTVLHDD
+273 GRFKTTVLHDD
-284 AFVISH
+284 AFVISREN
-290 QDGSSVALEPA
+290 GSSVALEPA
-301 YFDKTNDYPSGTEET
+301 YFDKTNDYPSGTDET

-327 TLNQA
+327 TLNKA
-332 GKKVLV
+332 GQKVLV

-353 YASTNRVDKEPAE
+353 YASANRVDKEEAP

-382 VHITDPV
+382 VHITDPT

-409 GKVDR
+409 GNVDR

-427 AYPLAEDYNDFKNL
+427 AYPLAEDYADFKSL
-441 FAKRQVDCYILNT
+441 FAQRQVDCYILNT

-472 SIVNQEINWQA
+472 DIVNQKMTWQD
-483 FGPLTDLH
+483 FGPLEHLS
-491 YAPFADF
+491 YAPLNDF
-498 PVDFNDSD
+498 PVDFTDKD
-506 YCQLLR
+506 YVAMLR

-518 YDWVVAY
+518 LDWITNYAATHQQY
-525 EKAHP
+525 
-530 QHPLPEEIKQSLT
+530 PLPAEISAGLT
-543 QLIDA
+543 DLIAQL
-548 LKTTE
+548 K

>member
-1 MSTIGNYAETQIR
+1 MSTIGNYAETDIR
-14 KANPLFSQIRTTI
+14 KANPIFSQIRTTI
-27 ETAFYGNNMTAVND
+27 ESAFYGNNMVAVND
-41 VTTAYQLAA
+41 LTTAYELTKA
-50 KAPETIVTDL
+50 APETTVTDL
-60 PICHADD
+60 PIIHTDE
-67 LGLPPDATM
+67 LGLPADAVM
-76 LVNNHGRVIGRTA
+76 LVNNHGGVVGRTA
-89 AARRFIDDPDVDAAK
+89 AARRRIGDADVDQAK
-104 YAGILRDAI
+104 FAGILRDAI

-121 YKTDVVVGLDEDF
+121 YKTSVVVGLDEDF
-134 MVAAHLAVP
+134 MVEAHLAVP
-143 KGYENNLLSYMLNFQ
+143 EGYENNLLSYMLNFQ
-158 PFNQQYQTRYQNSK
+158 TLNQTYQARYQQSK

-196 ALFDPKHNAAAILGM
+196 ALFDAQHNVAAILGM
-211 RYFGELKKGTLTL
+211 RYFGELKKSTLTL
-224 AWATAHRNGYVA
+224 AWATAHRHGYVA
-236 CHGGEKAFHFED
+236 CHGGEKAFHFND

-273 GRFNTTVLHDD
+273 GRFKTTVLHDD
-284 AFVISH
+284 AFVISREN
-290 QDGSSVALEPA
+290 GSSVALEPA
-301 YFDKTNDYPSGTEET
+301 YFDKTNDYPSGTDET

-327 TLNQA
+327 TLNKA
-332 GKKVLV
+332 GQKVLV

-353 YASTNRVDKEPAE
+353 YASANRVDKEEAP

-382 VHITDPV
+382 VHITDPT

-409 GKVDR
+409 GNVDR

-427 AYPLAEDYNDFKNL
+427 AYPLAEDYADFKSL
-441 FAKRQVDCYILNT
+441 FAQRQVDCYILNT

-472 SIVNQEINWQA
+472 DIVNQKMTWQD
-483 FGPLTDLH
+483 FGPLKHLS
-491 YAPFADF
+491 YAPLNDF
-498 PVDFNDSD
+498 PVDFTDKD
-506 YCQLLR
+506 YVAMLR

-518 YDWVVAY
+518 LDWITNYAATHQQY
-525 EKAHP
+525 
-530 QHPLPEEIKQSLT
+530 PLPAEISAGLT
-543 QLIDA
+543 DLIAQL
-548 LKTTE
+548 K

>member
-1 MSTIGNYAETQIR
+1 MSTIGNYAETDIR
-14 KANPLFSQIRTTI
+14 KANPIFSQIRTTI
-27 ETAFYGNNMTAVND
+27 ESAFYGNNMVAVND
-41 VTTAYQLAA
+41 LTTAYELTKA
-50 KAPETIVTDL
+50 APETTVTDL
-60 PICHADD
+60 PIIHTDE
-67 LGLPPDATM
+67 LGLPADAVM
-76 LVNNHGRVIGRTA
+76 LVNNHGRVVGRTA
-89 AARRFIDDPDVDAAK
+89 AARRRIGDADVDPAK
-104 YAGILRDAI
+104 FAGILRDAI

-121 YKTDVVVGLDEDF
+121 YKTSVVVGLDEDF
-134 MVAAHLAVP
+134 MVEAHLAVP
-143 KGYENNLLSYMLNFQ
+143 EGYENNLLSYMLNFQ
-158 PFNQQYQTRYQNSK
+158 TLNQTYQARYQQSK

-196 ALFDPKHNAAAILGM
+196 ALFDAQHNVAAILGM
-211 RYFGELKKGTLTL
+211 RYFGELKKSTLTL
-224 AWATAHRNGYVA
+224 AWATAHRHGYVA
-236 CHGGEKAFHFED
+236 CHGGEKAFHFND

-273 GRFNTTVLHDD
+273 GRFKTTVLHDD
-284 AFVISH
+284 AFVISREN
-290 QDGSSVALEPA
+290 GTSVALEPA
-301 YFDKTNDYPSGTEET
+301 YFDKTNDYPSGTDET

-327 TLNQA
+327 TLNKA
-332 GKKVLV
+332 GQKVLV

-353 YASTNRVDKEPAE
+353 YASANRVDKEAAP

-382 VHITDPV
+382 VHITDPT

-409 GKVDR
+409 GNVDR

-427 AYPLAEDYNDFKNL
+427 AYPLAEDYADFKSL
-441 FAKRQVDCYILNT
+441 FAQRQVECYILNT

-472 SIVNQEINWQA
+472 DIVNQKMTWQD
-483 FGPLTDLH
+483 FGPLEHLS
-491 YAPFADF
+491 YAPLNDF
-498 PVDFNDSD
+498 PVDFTDKD
-506 YCQLLR
+506 YVTMLR

-518 YDWVVAY
+518 LDWITNYAATHQQY
-525 EKAHP
+525 
-530 QHPLPEEIKQSLT
+530 PLPAEISAGLT
-543 QLIDA
+543 DLIAQL
-548 LKTTE
+548 K

>member
-1 MSTIGNYAETQIR
+1 MSTIGNYAETDIR
-14 KANPLFSQIRTTI
+14 KANPIFSQIRTTI
-27 ETAFYGNNMTAVND
+27 ESAFYGNNMVAVND
-41 VTTAYQLAA
+41 LTTAYELTKA
-50 KAPETIVTDL
+50 APETTVTDL
-60 PICHADD
+60 PIIHTDE
-67 LGLPPDATM
+67 LGLPADAVM
-76 LVNNHGRVIGRTA
+76 LVNNHGRVVGRTA
-89 AARRFIDDPDVDAAK
+89 AARRRIGDADVDPAK
-104 YAGILRDAI
+104 FAGILRDAI

-121 YKTDVVVGLDEDF
+121 YKTSVVVGLDEDF
-134 MVAAHLAVP
+134 MVEAHLAVP
-143 KGYENNLLSYMLNFQ
+143 EGYENNLLSYMLNFQ
-158 PFNQQYQTRYQNSK
+158 TLNQTYQVRYQQSK

-196 ALFDPKHNAAAILGM
+196 ALFDAQHNVAAILGM
-211 RYFGELKKGTLTL
+211 RYFGELKKSTLTL
-224 AWATAHRNGYVA
+224 AWATAHRHGYVA
-236 CHGGEKAFHFED
+236 CHGGEKAFHFND

-273 GRFNTTVLHDD
+273 GRFKTTVLHDD
-284 AFVISH
+284 AFVISREN
-290 QDGSSVALEPA
+290 GSSVALEPA
-301 YFDKTNDYPSGTEET
+301 YFDKTNDYPSGTDET

-327 TLNQA
+327 TLNKA
-332 GKKVLV
+332 GQKVLV

-353 YASTNRVDKEPAE
+353 YASANRVDKEEAP

-382 VHITDPV
+382 VHITDPT

-409 GKVDR
+409 GNVDR

-427 AYPLAEDYNDFKNL
+427 AYPLAEDYADFKSL
-441 FAKRQVDCYILNT
+441 FAQRQVDCYILNT

-472 SIVNQEINWQA
+472 DIVNQKMTWQD
-483 FGPLTDLH
+483 FGPLKHLS
-491 YAPFADF
+491 YAPLNDF
-498 PVDFNDSD
+498 PVDFTDKD
-506 YCQLLR
+506 YVAMLR

-518 YDWVVAY
+518 LDWITNYAATHQQY
-525 EKAHP
+525 
-530 QHPLPEEIKQSLT
+530 PLPAEISAGLT
-543 QLIDA
+543 DLIAQL
-548 LKTTE
+548 K